1 MAERKQTATHE
12 ALRDAMEKMR
22 AAGQLRTLVLADARG
37 LAWSVA
43 GELPSPDEAAAI
55 PSLIARAFTDRQPLL
70 RFYSDKAMRFEYRS
84 DTLGYIKSSMQGTPA
99 GADYDLDVP
108 GEKDAM
114 KAGEFVIAWDDA
126 WLVLRHIAVHDET
139 WCLLGVAENP
149 VTARLALQKAA
160 PGFGKMLNAI
170 TGEQMP
176 MGRSEA
182 NDDALHTRMVSAL
195 DALRAAAPD
204 IFMAAGTSKDGFVVA
219 ALDGDGVEPEM
230 VAPLMGHSFLAIQ
243 ESTER
248 LCGATHCAM
257 LRMEEG
263 TLLARELTHDLLLT
277 ALMPPTACTGL
288 ILTAFEAAADAL
300 RAALD
305 TTTAAAPAEPVSNGA
320 EVHV

>member
-1 MAERKQTATHE
+1 MAERKQTAAQG

-22 AAGQLRTLVLADARG
+22 AAGQFQTLTLADAGG
-37 LAWSVA
+37 LAWAVA

-55 PSLIARAFTDRQPLL
+55 PSLIARAFADRQPLL

-84 DTLGYIKSSMQGTPA
+84 DTLAYIKSSMQGQRA

-114 KAGEFVIAWDDA
+114 RAGEFVVAWDGA
-126 WLVLRHIAVHDET
+126 WLVLRHIPVHDET
-139 WCLLGVAENP
+139 WCLLGVAPNP

-160 PGFGKMLNAI
+160 PSFGKMLNAL
-170 TGEQMP
+170 TGETMP
-176 MGRSEA
+176 MGAPESQ
-182 NDDALHTRMVSAL
+182 DDALHTRMVNAL
-195 DALRAAAPD
+195 EALRVAAPD
-204 IFMAAGTSKDGFVVA
+204 IFMAAVTSKDGFVVA
-219 ALDGDGVEPEM
+219 ALDGSEVEPEM

-243 ESTER
+243 ESTQR

-288 ILTAFEAAADAL
+288 ILTAFEAAAAAL

-305 TTTAAAPAEPVSNGA
+305 TIAPAPAEPLGNGA
-320 EVHV
+320 EVHA

>member
-22 AAGQLRTLVLADARG
+22 AAGQFHTLALADARG
-37 LAWSVA
+37 MAWAVA
-43 GELPSPDEAAAI
+43 GEMPTPDEAAAI
-55 PSLIARAFTDRQPLL
+55 PSLIARAFADRQPLL
-70 RFYSDKAMRFEYRS
+70 RFYSDRAMRFEYRS
-84 DTLGYIKSSMQGTPA
+84 DTLAYIKSSMRQAPA
-99 GADYDLDVP
+99 KADYDLDVP

-114 KAGEFVIAWDDA
+114 KAGEFVVAWDEDF
-126 WLVLRHIAVHDET
+126 LVLRHIPVHDET
-139 WCLLGVAENP
+139 WCLLGVAPNP
-149 VTARLALQKAA
+149 VTARVTLQKAA
-160 PGFGKMLNAI
+160 PAFGKMLNAI
-170 TGEQMP
+170 TGEDMP
-176 MGRSEA
+176 MGIPEG
-182 NDDALHTRMVSAL
+182 DGDALHTRMVNAL
-195 DALRAAAPD
+195 EALRAAAPD
-204 IFMAAGTSKDGFVVA
+204 VFMAAVTSKDGFVVA
-219 ALDGDGVEPEM
+219 ALDGSEVEPEM

-288 ILTAFEAAADAL
+288 ILAAFDAAAAAL

-305 TTTAAAPAEPVSNGA
+305 TTATAPAEPLENGA